1 MKYQLMFPRMTKKL
15 FDEKERMYQIAVICI
30 RLDELQT
37 KGAVLQKMGKP
48 TKNGTKMTF
57 APVQSAGEYEAEMQ
71 RILEDGKKLGMK
83 SGTHWQLTGD
93 SRETMNRQRILFR
106 VWRSVRRRS
115 LQRFDMILSGEK
127 KEEYRD
133 IKPYYDTRLMDA
145 FGMIWV
151 GDELIRAP
159 MPELQK
165 NRVQLVAFRNGYGK
179 DVPTIWTECSLSAG
193 YGREEW
199 GAEPGKKY
207 YILTI
212 ENIGGMKL

>member
-1 MKYQLMFPRMTKKL
+1 ML
-15 FDEKERMYQIAVICI
+15 
-30 RLDELQT
+30 
-37 KGAVLQKMGKP
+37 
-48 TKNGTKMTF
+48 
-57 APVQSAGEYEAEMQ
+57 
-71 RILEDGKKLGMK
+71 ILPIKRK
-83 SGTHWQLTGD
+83 W
-93 SRETMNRQRILFR
+93 
-106 VWRSVRRRS
+106 
-115 LQRFDMILSGEK
+115 FDMILSGEK

-165 NRVQLVAFRNGYGK
+165 NRVQLVAFRNGYG
-179 DVPTIWTECSLSAG
+179 
-193 YGREEW
+193 REEW

>member
-1 MKYQLMFPRMTKKL
+1 ML
-15 FDEKERMYQIAVICI
+15 
-30 RLDELQT
+30 
-37 KGAVLQKMGKP
+37 
-48 TKNGTKMTF
+48 
-57 APVQSAGEYEAEMQ
+57 
-71 RILEDGKKLGMK
+71 ILPIKRK
-83 SGTHWQLTGD
+83 W
-93 SRETMNRQRILFR
+93 
-106 VWRSVRRRS
+106 
-115 LQRFDMILSGEK
+115 FDMILSGEK

-145 FGMIWV
+145 FGTIWV

>member
-1 MKYQLMFPRMTKKL
+1 ML
-15 FDEKERMYQIAVICI
+15 
-30 RLDELQT
+30 
-37 KGAVLQKMGKP
+37 
-48 TKNGTKMTF
+48 
-57 APVQSAGEYEAEMQ
+57 
-71 RILEDGKKLGMK
+71 ILPIKRK
-83 SGTHWQLTGD
+83 W
-93 SRETMNRQRILFR
+93 
-106 VWRSVRRRS
+106 
-115 LQRFDMILSGEK
+115 FDMILSGEK

-151 GDELIRAP
+151 G
-159 MPELQK
+159 
-165 NRVQLVAFRNGYGK
+165 

>member
-1 MKYQLMFPRMTKKL
+1 
-15 FDEKERMYQIAVICI
+15 
-30 RLDELQT
+30 
-37 KGAVLQKMGKP
+37 
-48 TKNGTKMTF
+48 
-57 APVQSAGEYEAEMQ
+57 
-71 RILEDGKKLGMK
+71 
-83 SGTHWQLTGD
+83 
-93 SRETMNRQRILFR
+93 
-106 VWRSVRRRS
+106 
-115 LQRFDMILSGEK
+115 
-127 KEEYRD
+127 
-133 IKPYYDTRLMDA
+133 
-145 FGMIWV
+145 
-151 GDELIRAP
+151 